1 MNRTTFSIYGNC
13 YKEHPVQSHLLVL
26 QLRFARSEFVRCLE
40 GVSAEDTVR
49 QMMGHAG
56 VHEFVGDI
64 YTAVYWP
71 EDH

>member
-1 MNRTTFSIYGNC
+1 MQ
-13 YKEHPVQSHLLVL
+13 PHLLVL

-40 GVSAEDTVR
+40 VVSAEDAVR
-49 QMMGHAG
+49 QKLVHAG
-56 VHEFVGDI
+56 VTEFVGDI

>member
-1 MNRTTFSIYGNC
+1 
-13 YKEHPVQSHLLVL
+13 VQPHLLLL